1 MVINY
6 IFIKANRFLIFFFV
20 LFLYIYI
27 DVLNFSFI
35 KQISI
40 KQYLK
45 RGDLCVFEKSFIYY
59 NKRFDVYYVKTQVKN
74 LVDVFLFFDC
84 VCLKLTIPCHLI
96 QYCNAS
102 RSMLSIRS

>member
-20 LFLYIYI
+20 LFYIYI
-27 DVLNFSFI
+27 DVLNFSFT

-59 NKRFDVYYVKTQVKN
+59 KDKRFDVLLRKN
-74 LVDVFLFFDC
+74 PSKKSC
-84 VCLKLTIPCHLI
+84 
-96 QYCNAS
+96 
-102 RSMLSIRS
+102 